1 MKTIDELTSIFP
13 RAGRVEWIGIRP
25 ERMVPLQTVQSVSV
39 QLTGLAGDHRQKEGA
54 RAVTLI
60 QAEHLPVIASLAG
73 LDEVD
78 PAILRRNIVV
88 SGINLV
94 ALRHSKIQ
102 LGSAILKGTELCPP
116 CSRMETALGEGGYNA
131 MRGHGGICTAVIEAG
146 EISIGDAVS
155 CVKMTERTNAA

>member
-1 MKTIDELTSIFP
+1 METIDQLVSKFP
-13 RAGRVEWIGIRP
+13 RAGRIDWIGIRP
-25 ERMVPLQTVQSVSV
+25 ERKALVKSVQSVEIQS
-39 QLTGLAGDHRQKEGA
+39 TGLVGDHRQKEGP

-73 LDEVD
+73 LEALD

-102 LGSAILKGTELCPP
+102 LGSVIIKGTELCPP
-116 CSRMETALGEGGYNA
+116 CSRMEAALGEGGYNA
-131 MRGHGGICTAVIEAG
+131 MRGHGGICAAVIEG
-146 EISIGDAVS
+146 GVIKVGDKVS
-155 CVKMTERTNAA
+155 AIR